1 MNVRLRVQ
9 RALLDPGQ
17 STPAIVLE
25 GIEWAKRQSVPIDEA
40 ASDDD
45 DFNKEWDRRAVIMSA
60 ALAARDYE
68 GADRESVADW
78 ARSLLL
84 AAATRPDKEY
94 IGNEQIEYNVTA
106 LATVGLVALYLR
118 TGDVALRDL
127 LLKLATHGHQAV
139 LHALGKQFVSLAEN
153 NEALVRAL
161 IRITMKSSI
170 YHRRTEF
177 DEDTS
182 ALKTAHQAAID
193 ELVQAEKRALAG
205 EADEPAWTMLPSW
218 GRRPRRR
225 LSLPGGTPV
234 KKKIL
239 AAPPDA
245 YLDEQRLGA
254 LVGHLVLFTP
264 GKIPPWLVSLTNHL
278 LAWTIDAN
286 APAEDDDGDNDNPPR
301 YWNRDFFDFAGVL
314 AVALPHDET
323 ATMFIEPIIKFGE
336 DAFHETAASF
346 LRGFDRATLAINTK
360 NPQKPDE
367 VRALLAERLKRTWN
381 YRRFGR
387 KKTFTCESHAGDT
400 WTAMFYQPPFFM
412 SSGQTI
418 LPANWGG
425 LDRTIR
431 ILTDLV
437 TGAPTS
443 GAMAVLFLNLLDTSP
458 RAALI
463 PFAVEAASAW
473 TTAYATDT
481 NFWSERD
488 IGSRLCSWLGRTI
501 SEDSASHEKIEDL
514 RGPLFKC
521 LDVLVRSGVSQASEI
536 EGRIIAMDP
545 IG

>member
-1 MNVRLRVQ
+1 
-9 RALLDPGQ
+9 
-17 STPAIVLE
+17 
-25 GIEWAKRQSVPIDEA
+25 
-40 ASDDD
+40 
-45 DFNKEWDRRAVIMSA
+45 MSA

-68 GADRESVADW
+68 GGDRESVVDW
-78 ARSLLL
+78 ARGLLL
-84 AAATRPDKEY
+84 AAVTRPDKEY

-118 TGDVALRDL
+118 TGDVALRDR

-139 LHALGKQFVSLAEN
+139 LHALGKQFVSLAQNDEG
-153 NEALVRAL
+153 LVRAL
-161 IRITMKSSI
+161 IRITMKSCI

-177 DEDTS
+177 DEDLS
-182 ALKTAHQAAID
+182 ALKAAHRAEIA
-193 ELVQAEKRALAG
+193 ELIEAEKRALGG
-205 EADEPAWTMLPSW
+205 EADEPTWTMLAAW

-225 LSLPGGTPV
+225 LRLPGSPPV
-234 KKKIL
+234 EEKAP

-245 YLDEQRLGA
+245 YVDEQRLGA
-254 LVGHLVLFTP
+254 LVGHLVLFTS
-264 GKIPPWLVSLTNHL
+264 GKIPPWLVSLTDHL

-286 APAEDDDGDNDNPPR
+286 GPADDDDRDNDNLPR
-301 YWNRDFFDFAGVL
+301 YWNRDFFDFVGVL
-314 AVALPHDET
+314 AVALSHDE
-323 ATMFIEPIIKFGE
+323 AVTMFIEPIIKFGD

-360 NPQKPDE
+360 DPEKPDE

-387 KKTFTCESHAGDT
+387 EKTFTCESHAGDT

-412 SSGQTI
+412 SNGQTI

-425 LDRTIR
+425 LDRTAR

-463 PFAVEAASAW
+463 PFAVQAASAW
-473 TTAYATDT
+473 ATAYGADT

-501 SEDSASHEKIEDL
+501 SEDSASPEKIEDM

-521 LDVLVRSGVSQASEI
+521 LDILVRSGVSQASEI
-536 EGRIIAMDP
+536 ESRIAAMRPDRLA
-545 IG
+545 G